1 MANFSKFAPLKFLRK
16 TLWPCLFLDFF
27 AKQFPNCIYLHCETL
42 LWMIRLSAF
51 WALEFVCPN
60 QNTGLPNNLNLSLV
74 KTLLPNLK
82 SDVTSKDINYI
93 NNNKQ
98 ISEHQQKTFVML
110 NRFFAVKWVGVWMNP
125 LTQENLWQIF
135 FFHIIVNE
143 VLKIYE
149 KWYVK
154 QEMEKLVAISCKF
167 L

>member
-27 AKQFPNCIYLHCETL
+27 AKQFSNCLYLHYKTL
-42 LWMIRLSAF
+42 LWMICLSAF

-60 QNTGLPNNLNLSLV
+60 QDTGLPNNLNLSLI

-82 SDVTSKDINYI
+82 SDVTSKHINYI

-98 ISEHQQKTFVML
+98 IREHQQKTFVMIS
-110 NRFFAVKWVGVWMNP
+110 RFFAVKWVGVWVNP
-125 LTQENLWQIF
+125 LMQENLWQIF
-135 FFHIIVNE
+135 FFFSDNSEWSSKNLWKMI
-143 VLKIYE
+143 
-149 KWYVK
+149 
-154 QEMEKLVAISCKF
+154 CKTTRNGRTGGYI

>member
-1 MANFSKFAPLKFLRK
+1 
-16 TLWPCLFLDFF
+16 
-27 AKQFPNCIYLHCETL
+27 
-42 LWMIRLSAF
+42 MICLSAF

-60 QNTGLPNNLNLSLV
+60 QDTGLPNNLNLSLI

-82 SDVTSKDINYI
+82 SDVTSKHINYI

-98 ISEHQQKTFVML
+98 IREHQQKTFVMIS
-110 NRFFAVKWVGVWMNP
+110 RFFAVKWVGVWVNP
-125 LTQENLWQIF
+125 LMQENLWQIF
-135 FFHIIVNE
+135 FFFQITVNE

-154 QEMEKLVAISCKF
+154 QQEMEELVAISYKF